1 MLYGKWRP
9 RGFDEVVGQDHV
21 VATLRN
27 ALITDQVAHAYLFS
41 GPRGTGK
48 TTTARILAKA
58 VNCRERREGDPCN
71 ACRACEAI
79 NRGAALDLIEMD
91 AASNRGIDDVRELR
105 DKIAFAPSDL
115 DRKVY
120 LLDEVHMLTTG
131 AFNALLKTLE
141 EPPPHAIFILAT
153 TELHELPPTIVSR
166 CQRFD
171 FRRVPV
177 EAMVERLGYIAGREG
192 YAVPDEGLLAIA
204 REARGALRDA
214 ITLLEQVAA
223 TYGPAP
229 GTDDVLE
236 GLGLIHDERT
246 ERLADALAARDLGAA
261 LDLAREVAA
270 DGLDIARFTRETIDT
285 LRERLLA
292 AARERGPEVDT
303 LTAAVAE
310 LAGADFR
317 RDPGNPVPLEV
328 ACAAAVLGPARAV
341 VPAAAPAVGGER
353 GGGGD
358 QREERPRR
366 PARPRRSGG
375 RAASGEERSPEQ
387 RFLDELYTRCKM
399 TQPTLA
405 AWLNGSCEV
414 RSDITEKTPNSWDMD
429 GDELKLGF
437 YHPIHLQKINN
448 DGRTLVE
455 QQARELLKR
464 PVTLAV
470 ERIEK
475 AAPARPPA
483 KGGHLAKAAR
493 EMGAKPV
500 ESGDGPPPPPPPPPE
515 RP

>member
-21 VATLRN
+21 VSTLRN
-27 ALITDQVAHAYLFS
+27 ALITDQVAHAYLFA

-58 VNCRERREGDPCN
+58 VNCREREEGDPCN
-71 ACRACEAI
+71 ACAACEAI
-79 NRGAALDLIEMD
+79 NRGTALDLIEMD

-171 FRRVPV
+171 FRRVAV
-177 EAMVERLGYIAGREG
+177 EAMVERLAYIAGREG
-192 YAVPDEGLLAIA
+192 YAVPEEGLLAIA

-214 ITLLEQVAA
+214 ITLLEQIAA

-236 GLGLIHDERT
+236 GLGLVRDERT
-246 ERLADALAARDLGAA
+246 EQLAGALAARDLGAA
-261 LDLAREVAA
+261 LALAREVAA

-292 AARERGPEVDT
+292 AARERAPEVET
-303 LTAAVAE
+303 LTTAVAE

-317 RDPGNPVPLEV
+317 RDPGSPVPLEV

-341 VPAAAPAVGGER
+341 APAAAPEGER
-353 GGGGD
+353 RADG
-358 QREERPRR
+358 QREGRNRR
-366 PARPRRSGG
+366 PARPRRPAG
-375 RAASGEERSPEQ
+375 AASGEERSREE

-399 TQPTLA
+399 AQPTLA

-414 RSDITEKTPNSWDMD
+414 LAMD
-429 GDELKLGF
+429 GDELRLGF
-437 YHPIHLQKINN
+437 YHPIHLQKIDN

-455 QQARELLKR
+455 QKAGELLKR

-483 KGGHLAKAAR
+483 RGGHLAEAAR
-493 EMGAKPV
+493 AMGATPV
-500 ESGDGPPPPPPPPPE
+500 GSGDGPPPPPPE
-515 RP
+515 RS

>member
-27 ALITDQVAHAYLFS
+27 ALATDKVAHAYLFA

-58 VNCRERREGDPCN
+58 VNCGHLTDGEPCN
-71 ACRACEAI
+71 ACRSCEAI

-115 DRKVY
+115 ERKVY

-153 TELHELPPTIVSR
+153 TELHEIPATITSR

-171 FRRVPV
+171 FRRVPI
-177 EAMVERLGYIAGREG
+177 EAMVARLRFIAEQEG
-192 YAVPDEGLLAIA
+192 FSVPDEGLLAIA

-214 ITLLEQVAA
+214 ITLLEQIASM
-223 TYGPAP
+223 YGSSPS
-229 GTDDVLE
+229 TDDVLE
-236 GLGLIHDERT
+236 SLGLVRDERT
-246 ERLADALAARDLGAA
+246 EKLAGALAERDLGAA
-261 LDLAREVAA
+261 LEIARDVAG
-270 DGLDIARFTRETIDT
+270 DGIDMARFTRETIDT
-285 LRERLLA
+285 LRERLLG
-292 AARERGPEVDT
+292 AARARAPEVGL
-303 LTAAVAE
+303 LTTAVAE

-317 RDPGNPVPLEV
+317 RDPGSPVPLEV
-328 ACAAAVLGPARAV
+328 ACAASVLGPTQ
-341 VPAAAPAVGGER
+341 PAAAPAAAGAGANGPPAR
-353 GGGGD
+353 SR
-358 QREERPRR
+358 QRPQRR
-366 PARPRRSGG
+366 PQGRRRDPADES
-375 RAASGEERSPEQ
+375 RED
-387 RFLDELYTRCKM
+387 RFLRELYERCRM
-399 TQPTLA
+399 TQPALA

-414 RSDITEKTPNSWDMD
+414 LAMD
-429 GDELKLGF
+429 GEELKLGF
-437 YHPIHLQKINN
+437 YHPIHMQKIAN

-455 QQARELLKR
+455 QKAEELLKR

-470 ERIEK
+470 ERIERR
-475 AAPARPPA
+475 APATRPA
-483 KGGHLAKAAR
+483 KGGHLAAAAR

-500 ESGDGPPPPPPPPPE
+500 EPAGPPPRPQPPE
-515 RP
+515 EGF

>member
-9 RGFDEVVGQDHV
+9 RGFEEVVGQDHV
-21 VATLRN
+21 VSTLRN
-27 ALITDQVAHAYLFS
+27 ALATDKVAHAYLFS

-58 VNCRERREGDPCN
+58 VNCGDLSEGEPCN
-71 ACRACEAI
+71 ACRSCEAI

-153 TELHELPPTIVSR
+153 TELHEIPATITSR

-171 FRRVPV
+171 FRRVPID
-177 EAMVERLGYIAGREG
+177 AMVARLRFIAEQEG
-192 YAVPDEGLLAIA
+192 YSFPDEGLLAIA

-214 ITLLEQVAA
+214 ITLLEQIASMYGAA
-223 TYGPAP
+223 PS
-229 GTDDVLE
+229 TDDVLE
-236 GLGLIHDERT
+236 SLGLVRDERT
-246 ERLADALAARDLGAA
+246 EKLAVAIVDGDLGVALAI
-261 LDLAREVAA
+261 AREVAG
-270 DGLDIARFTRETIDT
+270 DGIDMARFTRETIDT
-285 LRERLLA
+285 LRERLLV
-292 AARERGPEVDT
+292 AARDRSPEVGV
-303 LTAAVAE
+303 LTTAVAE

-317 RDPGNPVPLEV
+317 RDPGSPVPLEV
-328 ACAAAVLGPARAV
+328 ACAAAVLGPSQPVAPPA
-341 VPAAAPAVGGER
+341 PAAANRQPSRSG
-353 GGGGD
+353 
-358 QREERPRR
+358 RR
-366 PARPRRSGG
+366 PPPRQQARRRDP
-375 RAASGEERSPEQ
+375 AAESRED
-387 RFLDELYTRCKM
+387 RFLRELYERCKM

-414 RSDITEKTPNSWDMD
+414 IAMD

-437 YHPIHLQKINN
+437 YHPIHMQKIAN

-455 QQARELLKR
+455 QKAEELLQR
-464 PVTLAV
+464 PVTLSV
-470 ERIEK
+470 ERIERT
-475 AAPARPPA
+475 APASRPA
-483 KGGHLAKAAR
+483 RGGHLAAAAR
-493 EMGAKPV
+493 EMGARPV
-500 ESGDGPPPPPPPPPE
+500 EPPAPPPRPQRPPE
-515 RP
+515 EDS

>member
-9 RGFDEVVGQDHV
+9 RGFEEVVGQDHV
-21 VATLRN
+21 VGTLRN
-27 ALITDQVAHAYLFS
+27 ALATDKVAHAYLFA

-58 VNCRERREGDPCN
+58 VNCTELAEGEPCN
-71 ACRACEAI
+71 ACRSCEAI

-115 DRKVY
+115 ARKVY

-153 TELHELPPTIVSR
+153 TELHEIPATITSR

-171 FRRVPV
+171 FRRVPI
-177 EAMVERLGYIAGREG
+177 EAMVERLRFIAGEEG
-192 YAVPDEGLLAIA
+192 FSVPEEGLLAIA

-214 ITLLEQVAA
+214 ITLLEQIASM
-223 TYGPAP
+223 YGSAP

-236 GLGLIHDERT
+236 SLGLVRDERT
-246 ERLADALAARDLGAA
+246 EKLAGAIADKDLGAA
-261 LDLAREVAA
+261 LEIARDVAG
-270 DGLDIARFTRETIDT
+270 DGLDMARFTRETIDT
-285 LRERLLA
+285 LRERLLG
-292 AARERGPEVDT
+292 AARDRAPEVGV
-303 LTAAVAE
+303 LTTAVAE
-310 LAGADFR
+310 LAAADFR
-317 RDPGNPVPLEV
+317 RDPGSPVPLEV
-328 ACAAAVLGPARAV
+328 ACAAAVLGPAQPATA
-341 VPAAAPAVGGER
+341 PAAPPANGQPAR
-353 GGGGD
+353 RPQ
-358 QREERPRR
+358 QRRQQGRRRDPAQETPEER
-366 PARPRRSGG
+366 
-375 RAASGEERSPEQ
+375 
-387 RFLDELYTRCKM
+387 FLRELYERCKM

-414 RSDITEKTPNSWDMD
+414 IAMD

-437 YHPIHLQKINN
+437 YHPIHMQKIAN

-455 QQARELLKR
+455 QKAEELLQR
-464 PVTLAV
+464 PVTLSV
-470 ERIEK
+470 ERIERS
-475 AAPARPPA
+475 APASRPA
-483 KGGHLAKAAR
+483 RGGHLAQAAR

-500 ESGDGPPPPPPPPPE
+500 ESAGPPPRPRPPE
-515 RP
+515 EEF

>member
-9 RGFDEVVGQDHV
+9 RGFEEVVGQDHV
-21 VATLRN
+21 VGTLRN
-27 ALITDQVAHAYLFS
+27 ALATDKVAHAYLFA

-58 VNCRERREGDPCN
+58 VNCHDLAEGEPCN
-71 ACRACEAI
+71 ACRSCEAI

-115 DRKVY
+115 ARKVY

-153 TELHELPPTIVSR
+153 TELHEIPATITSR

-171 FRRVPV
+171 FRRVPI
-177 EAMVERLGYIAGREG
+177 EAMVERLRFIAGEEG
-192 YAVPDEGLLAIA
+192 ISVPEEGLLAIA

-214 ITLLEQVAA
+214 ITLLEQIASM
-223 TYGPAP
+223 YGSAP

-236 GLGLIHDERT
+236 SLGLVRDERT
-246 ERLADALAARDLGAA
+246 EKLAGAIADKDLGAA
-261 LDLAREVAA
+261 LEIARDVAG
-270 DGLDIARFTRETIDT
+270 DGLDMARFTRETIDT
-285 LRERLLA
+285 LRERLLG
-292 AARERGPEVDT
+292 AARDRAPEVGV
-303 LTAAVAE
+303 LTTAVAE
-310 LAGADFR
+310 LAAADFR
-317 RDPGNPVPLEV
+317 RDPGSPVPLEV
-328 ACAAAVLGPARAV
+328 ACAAAVLGPARPATA
-341 VPAAAPAVGGER
+341 PAAPPANGQPAR
-353 GGGGD
+353 RPQ
-358 QREERPRR
+358 QRRQQGRRRDPAQETPEER
-366 PARPRRSGG
+366 
-375 RAASGEERSPEQ
+375 
-387 RFLDELYTRCKM
+387 FLRELYERCKM

-414 RSDITEKTPNSWDMD
+414 IAMD

-437 YHPIHLQKINN
+437 YHPIHMQKIAN

-455 QQARELLKR
+455 QKAEELLQR
-464 PVTLAV
+464 PVTLSV
-470 ERIEK
+470 ERIERS
-475 AAPARPPA
+475 APASRPA
-483 KGGHLAKAAR
+483 RGGHLAQAAR

-500 ESGDGPPPPPPPPPE
+500 ESAGPPPRPRPPE
-515 RP
+515 EEF

>member
-27 ALITDQVAHAYLFS
+27 ALATDKVAHAYLFA

-58 VNCRERREGDPCN
+58 VNCGDLTDGEPCN
-71 ACRACEAI
+71 ACRSCEAI

-115 DRKVY
+115 ERKVY

-141 EPPPHAIFILAT
+141 EPPPHAIFTPAT
-153 TELHELPPTIVSR
+153 TELHELPATITSR

-171 FRRVPV
+171 FRRVPI
-177 EAMVERLGYIAGREG
+177 EAMVARLRFIAEQEG
-192 YAVPDEGLLAIA
+192 FSVPDEGLLAIA

-214 ITLLEQVAA
+214 ITLLEQIASM
-223 TYGPAP
+223 YGSSPS
-229 GTDDVLE
+229 TDDVLE
-236 GLGLIHDERT
+236 SLGLVRDERT
-246 ERLADALAARDLGAA
+246 EKLAGALAERDLGAA
-261 LDLAREVAA
+261 LEIARDVAG
-270 DGLDIARFTRETIDT
+270 DGIDMARFTRETIDT
-285 LRERLLA
+285 LRERLLG
-292 AARERGPEVDT
+292 AARDRAPEVGL
-303 LTAAVAE
+303 LTTAVAE

-317 RDPGNPVPLEV
+317 RDPGSPVPLEV
-328 ACAAAVLGPARAV
+328 ACAAAVLGPTQ
-341 VPAAAPAVGGER
+341 PAAAPAAAGAGANGQPAR
-353 GGGGD
+353 SG
-358 QREERPRR
+358 QRPQRR
-366 PARPRRSGG
+366 PQGRRRDPADES
-375 RAASGEERSPEQ
+375 RED
-387 RFLDELYTRCKM
+387 RFLRELYERCRM
-399 TQPTLA
+399 TQPALA

-414 RSDITEKTPNSWDMD
+414 LAMD
-429 GDELKLGF
+429 GEELKLGF
-437 YHPIHLQKINN
+437 YHPIHMQKIAN

-455 QQARELLKR
+455 QKAEELLKR

-470 ERIEK
+470 ERIERR
-475 AAPARPPA
+475 APATRPA
-483 KGGHLAKAAR
+483 KGGHLAAAAR

-500 ESGDGPPPPPPPPPE
+500 EPAGPPPRPQPPE
-515 RP
+515 EGF

>member
-21 VATLRN
+21 VETLRN
-27 ALITDQVAHAYLFS
+27 ALATDKVAHAYLFA

-58 VNCRERREGDPCN
+58 VNCSALAEGEPCN
-71 ACRACEAI
+71 ACRSCEAI
-79 NRGAALDLIEMD
+79 DRGAALDLIEMD

-115 DRKVY
+115 ERKVY

-153 TELHELPPTIVSR
+153 TELHEIPATIISR

-171 FRRVPV
+171 FRRVSI
-177 EAMVERLGYIAGREG
+177 EAMVERLRFIAEQEG
-192 YAVPDEGLLAIA
+192 YSVPDEGLLAIA
-204 REARGALRDA
+204 REGRGALRDA
-214 ITLLEQVAA
+214 ITLLEQIASM
-223 TYGPAP
+223 YGPSP
-229 GTDDVLE
+229 STDDVLE
-236 GLGLIHDERT
+236 SLGLVRDERT
-246 ERLADALAARDLGAA
+246 EKLAGALAERDLSAA
-261 LDLAREVAA
+261 LDIAREVAG

-292 AARERGPEVDT
+292 AARERSPEVGV
-303 LTAAVAE
+303 LTQAVAE

-317 RDPGNPVPLEV
+317 RDPGSPVPLEV
-328 ACAAAVLGPARAV
+328 ACAAAVLGPTQ
-341 VPAAAPAVGGER
+341 PAAAPVASGANGQPAR
-353 GGGGD
+353 GGQRQQRRPQGRRRD
-358 QREERPRR
+358 PREETREER
-366 PARPRRSGG
+366 
-375 RAASGEERSPEQ
+375 
-387 RFLDELYTRCKM
+387 FLHELYERCRM
-399 TQPTLA
+399 THPALA

-414 RSDITEKTPNSWDMD
+414 LAMD

-437 YHPIHLQKINN
+437 YHPIHLQKIAN

-455 QQARELLKR
+455 QKAEELLKR

-470 ERIEK
+470 ERIERS
-475 AAPARPPA
+475 APASRPA
-483 KGGHLAKAAR
+483 KGGHLAAAAR

-500 ESGDGPPPPPPPPPE
+500 ESGPPPRPRPPE
-515 RP
+515 EEF

>member
-9 RGFDEVVGQDHV
+9 RGFEEVVGQDHV
-21 VATLRN
+21 VSTLRN
-27 ALITDQVAHAYLFS
+27 ALATDKVAHAYLFA

-58 VNCRERREGDPCN
+58 VNCHDLTDGEPCN
-71 ACRACEAI
+71 TCRSCEAI

-153 TELHELPPTIVSR
+153 TELHEIPATITSR

-171 FRRVPV
+171 FRRVPI
-177 EAMVERLGYIAGREG
+177 EAMVARLRFIAEQEG
-192 YAVPDEGLLAIA
+192 FNVPEEGLLAMA

-214 ITLLEQVAA
+214 ITLLEQIASM
-223 TYGPAP
+223 YGTSPS
-229 GTDDVLE
+229 TDDVLE
-236 GLGLIHDERT
+236 ALGLVRDERT
-246 ERLADALAARDLGAA
+246 EKLAGALADRDLGAA
-261 LDLAREVAA
+261 LEIAREVAS

-285 LRERLLA
+285 LRERLLT
-292 AARERGPEVDT
+292 AARDRTPEVGV
-303 LTAAVAE
+303 LTSAVAE

-317 RDPGNPVPLEV
+317 RDPGSPVPLEV
-328 ACAAAVLGPARAV
+328 ACAAAVLGPAQV
-341 VPAAAPAVGGER
+341 AAAPAADTAADGQSTRSGRRPPQRRPQGRRRDPAEET
-353 GGGGD
+353 
-358 QREERPRR
+358 REER
-366 PARPRRSGG
+366 
-375 RAASGEERSPEQ
+375 
-387 RFLDELYTRCKM
+387 FLRELYERCRM
-399 TQPTLA
+399 TQPGLA

-414 RSDITEKTPNSWDMD
+414 LAME

-437 YHPIHLQKINN
+437 YHPIHMQKIAN

-455 QQARELLKR
+455 QKAEELLKR
-464 PVTLAV
+464 PVTLSV
-470 ERIEK
+470 ERIERT
-475 AAPARPPA
+475 APARRPA
-483 KGGHLAKAAR
+483 KGGHLAEAAR
-493 EMGAKPV
+493 AMGAKPV
-500 ESGDGPPPPPPPPPE
+500 ESPAPPARLQPGPE
-515 RP
+515 EDF

>member
-27 ALITDQVAHAYLFS
+27 ALATDKVAHAYLFA

-58 VNCRERREGDPCN
+58 VNCGDLTDGEPCN
-71 ACRACEAI
+71 ACRSCEAI

-115 DRKVY
+115 ERKVY

-153 TELHELPPTIVSR
+153 TELHEIPATITSR

-171 FRRVPV
+171 FRRVPI
-177 EAMVERLGYIAGREG
+177 EAMVARLRFIAEQEG
-192 YAVPDEGLLAIA
+192 FSVPDEGLLAIA

-214 ITLLEQVAA
+214 ITLLEQIASM
-223 TYGPAP
+223 YGSSPS
-229 GTDDVLE
+229 TDDVLE
-236 GLGLIHDERT
+236 SLGLVRDERT
-246 ERLADALAARDLGAA
+246 EKLAGALAERDLGAA
-261 LDLAREVAA
+261 LEIARDVAG
-270 DGLDIARFTRETIDT
+270 DGIDMARFTRETIDT
-285 LRERLLA
+285 LRERLLG
-292 AARERGPEVDT
+292 AARDRAPEVGL
-303 LTAAVAE
+303 LTTAVAE

-317 RDPGNPVPLEV
+317 RDPGSPVPLEV
-328 ACAAAVLGPARAV
+328 ACAAAVLGPTQ
-341 VPAAAPAVGGER
+341 PAAAPAAAGAGANGQPAR
-353 GGGGD
+353 SG
-358 QREERPRR
+358 QRPQRR
-366 PARPRRSGG
+366 PQGRRRDPADES
-375 RAASGEERSPEQ
+375 RED
-387 RFLDELYTRCKM
+387 RFLRELYERCRM
-399 TQPTLA
+399 TQPALA

-414 RSDITEKTPNSWDMD
+414 LAMD
-429 GDELKLGF
+429 GEELKLGF
-437 YHPIHLQKINN
+437 YHPIHMQKIAN

-455 QQARELLKR
+455 QKAEELLKR

-470 ERIEK
+470 ERIERR
-475 AAPARPPA
+475 APATRPA
-483 KGGHLAKAAR
+483 KGGHLAAAAR
-493 EMGAKPV
+493 EMGARPV
-500 ESGDGPPPPPPPPPE
+500 ESAGPPPRPQPPE
-515 RP
+515 EGF

>member
-9 RGFDEVVGQDHV
+9 RGFEEVVGQDHV
-21 VATLRN
+21 VETLRN
-27 ALITDQVAHAYLFS
+27 ALKTDKVAHAYLFA

-58 VNCRERREGDPCN
+58 VNCGARIEGEPCN
-71 ACRACEAI
+71 ACSACEAI

-120 LLDEVHMLTTG
+120 LLDEAHMLTPG

-153 TELHELPPTIVSR
+153 TELHDIPATIASR

-171 FRRVPV
+171 FRRIAI
-177 EAMVERLGYIAGREG
+177 EAMVERLRFIAGEEG
-192 YAVPDEGLLAIA
+192 FAVPDEGLLAIA

-214 ITLLEQVAA
+214 ITLLEQIASM
-223 TYGPAP
+223 YGPSP
-229 GTDDVLE
+229 STDDVLE
-236 GLGLIHDERT
+236 SLGLVRDARAET
-246 ERLADALAARDLGAA
+246 LAGALAEGELATALGI
-261 LDLAREVAA
+261 AREVAA
-270 DGLDIARFTRETIDT
+270 DGLDIARFTRGTIDT
-285 LRERLLA
+285 LRERLLV
-292 AARERGPEVDT
+292 AARERGDELGV
-303 LTAAVAE
+303 LTRAVAE

-328 ACAAAVLGPARAV
+328 ACAAAVLGPV
-341 VPAAAPAVGGER
+341 QQPAAVAAASADPNGSRAPSGQRPARRPQQGRRRDPASES
-353 GGGGD
+353 
-358 QREERPRR
+358 REER
-366 PARPRRSGG
+366 
-375 RAASGEERSPEQ
+375 
-387 RFLDELYTRCKM
+387 FLRELYERCRM
-399 TQPTLA
+399 SQPTLA

-414 RSDITEKTPNSWDMD
+414 LAMD

-437 YHPIHLQKINN
+437 YHPIHMEKIAN

-455 QQARELLKR
+455 QKAEELLQR

-470 ERIEK
+470 ERIERR
-475 AAPARPPA
+475 APAARPA
-483 KGGHLAKAAR
+483 RGGHLAAAAR
-493 EMGAKPV
+493 EMGARPV
-500 ESGDGPPPPPPPPPE
+500 EQGAPPSRA
-515 RP
+515 RPAGEEG

>member
-27 ALITDQVAHAYLFS
+27 ALATDKVAHAYLFA

-58 VNCRERREGDPCN
+58 VNCGDRTDGEPCN
-71 ACRACEAI
+71 ACRSCEAI

-115 DRKVY
+115 ERKVY

-153 TELHELPPTIVSR
+153 TELHEIPATITSR

-171 FRRVPV
+171 FRRVPI
-177 EAMVERLGYIAGREG
+177 EAMVARLRFIAEQEG
-192 YAVPDEGLLAIA
+192 FSVPDEGLLAIA

-214 ITLLEQVAA
+214 ITLLEQISSM
-223 TYGPAP
+223 YGSSPS
-229 GTDDVLE
+229 TDDVLE
-236 GLGLIHDERT
+236 SLGLVRDERT
-246 ERLADALAARDLGAA
+246 EKLAGALAERDLGAA
-261 LDLAREVAA
+261 LEIARDVAG
-270 DGLDIARFTRETIDT
+270 DGIDMARFTRETIDT
-285 LRERLLA
+285 LRERLLG
-292 AARERGPEVDT
+292 AARDRAPEVGL
-303 LTAAVAE
+303 LTTAVAE

-317 RDPGNPVPLEV
+317 RDPGSPVPLEV
-328 ACAAAVLGPARAV
+328 ACAAAVLGPTQ
-341 VPAAAPAVGGER
+341 PAAAPAAAGAGANGQPAR
-353 GGGGD
+353 SG
-358 QREERPRR
+358 QRAQRR
-366 PARPRRSGG
+366 PQGRRRDPADES
-375 RAASGEERSPEQ
+375 RED
-387 RFLDELYTRCKM
+387 RFLRELYERCRM
-399 TQPTLA
+399 TQPALA

-414 RSDITEKTPNSWDMD
+414 LAMD
-429 GDELKLGF
+429 GEELKLGF
-437 YHPIHLQKINN
+437 YHPIHMQKIAN

-455 QQARELLKR
+455 QKAEELLKR

-470 ERIEK
+470 ERIERR
-475 AAPARPPA
+475 APATRPA
-483 KGGHLAKAAR
+483 KGGHLAAAAR
-493 EMGAKPV
+493 EMGARPV
-500 ESGDGPPPPPPPPPE
+500 ESAGPPPRPQPPE
-515 RP
+515 EGF

>member
-9 RGFDEVVGQDHV
+9 RGFEEVVGQDHV
-21 VATLRN
+21 VGTLRN
-27 ALITDQVAHAYLFS
+27 ALATDKVAHAYLFA

-58 VNCRERREGDPCN
+58 VNCTALADGEPCN
-71 ACRACEAI
+71 DCRPCDAI

-115 DRKVY
+115 ARKVY

-153 TELHELPPTIVSR
+153 TELHEIPATITSR

-171 FRRVPV
+171 FRRVSI
-177 EAMVERLGYIAGREG
+177 EAMVERLRFIAGEEG
-192 YAVPDEGLLAIA
+192 FSVPEEGLLAIA

-214 ITLLEQVAA
+214 ITLLEQIASM
-223 TYGPAP
+223 YGSAP
-229 GTDDVLE
+229 STDDVLE
-236 GLGLIHDERT
+236 SLGLVRDERT
-246 ERLADALAARDLGAA
+246 ERLAGAIADKDLGAA
-261 LDLAREVAA
+261 LEIARDVAG
-270 DGLDIARFTRETIDT
+270 DGLDMARFTRETIDT

-292 AARERGPEVDT
+292 AARDRGPEVGV
-303 LTAAVAE
+303 LTTAVAE
-310 LAGADFR
+310 LAAADFR
-317 RDPGNPVPLEV
+317 RDPGSPVPLEV
-328 ACAAAVLGPARAV
+328 ACAAAVLGPV
-341 VPAAAPAVGGER
+341 QPAAAPAAAPANGQAARRPQQRRQQGRRRDPAQET
-353 GGGGD
+353 
-358 QREERPRR
+358 REER
-366 PARPRRSGG
+366 
-375 RAASGEERSPEQ
+375 
-387 RFLDELYTRCKM
+387 FLRELYERCKM

-414 RSDITEKTPNSWDMD
+414 IAMD

-437 YHPIHLQKINN
+437 YHPIHMQKIAN

-455 QQARELLKR
+455 QKAEELLER
-464 PVTLAV
+464 PVTLSV
-470 ERIEK
+470 ERIERS
-475 AAPARPPA
+475 APASRPA
-483 KGGHLAKAAR
+483 RGGHLAAAAR

-500 ESGDGPPPPPPPPPE
+500 EPAGPPPRPRPPE
-515 RP
+515 EEF

>member
-27 ALITDQVAHAYLFS
+27 ALATDKVAHAYLFA

-58 VNCRERREGDPCN
+58 VNCGDLTDGEPCN
-71 ACRACEAI
+71 ACRSCEAI

-115 DRKVY
+115 ERKVY

-153 TELHELPPTIVSR
+153 TELHATPAPTPAR

-171 FRRVPV
+171 FRRVPI
-177 EAMVERLGYIAGREG
+177 EAMVARLRFIAEQEG
-192 YAVPDEGLLAIA
+192 FSVPDEGLLAIA

-214 ITLLEQVAA
+214 ITLLEQIASM
-223 TYGPAP
+223 YGSSPS
-229 GTDDVLE
+229 TDDVLE
-236 GLGLIHDERT
+236 SLGLVRDERT
-246 ERLADALAARDLGAA
+246 EKLAGALAERDLGAA
-261 LDLAREVAA
+261 LEIARDVAG
-270 DGLDIARFTRETIDT
+270 DGIDMARFTRETIDT
-285 LRERLLA
+285 LRERLLG
-292 AARERGPEVDT
+292 AARDRAPEVGL
-303 LTAAVAE
+303 LTTAVAE

-317 RDPGNPVPLEV
+317 RDPGSPVPLEV
-328 ACAAAVLGPARAV
+328 ACAAAVLGPTQ
-341 VPAAAPAVGGER
+341 PAAAPAAAGAGANGQPAR
-353 GGGGD
+353 SG
-358 QREERPRR
+358 QRPQRR
-366 PARPRRSGG
+366 PQGRRRDPADES
-375 RAASGEERSPEQ
+375 RED
-387 RFLDELYTRCKM
+387 RFLRELYERCRM
-399 TQPTLA
+399 TQPALA

-414 RSDITEKTPNSWDMD
+414 LAMD
-429 GDELKLGF
+429 GEELKLGF
-437 YHPIHLQKINN
+437 YHPIHMQKIAN

-455 QQARELLKR
+455 QKAEELLKR

-470 ERIEK
+470 ERIERR
-475 AAPARPPA
+475 APATRPA
-483 KGGHLAKAAR
+483 KGGHLAAAAR

-500 ESGDGPPPPPPPPPE
+500 EPAGPPPRPQPPE
-515 RP
+515 EGF

>member
-9 RGFDEVVGQDHV
+9 RGFEEVVGQDHV

-27 ALITDQVAHAYLFS
+27 ALATDRVAHAYLFA

-58 VNCRERREGDPCN
+58 VNCSDLTEGEPCN
-71 ACRACEAI
+71 ACRSCEAI
-79 NRGAALDLIEMD
+79 NAGAALDLIEMD

-115 DRKVY
+115 ERKVY

-153 TELHELPPTIVSR
+153 TELHELPATITSR

-171 FRRVPV
+171 FRRVPI
-177 EAMVERLGYIAGREG
+177 EAMVARMRFIAEQEG
-192 YAVPDEGLLAIA
+192 YSFPDEGLLAIA

-214 ITLLEQVAA
+214 ITLLEQIASM
-223 TYGPAP
+223 YGSSPS
-229 GTDDVLE
+229 TDDVLE
-236 GLGLIHDERT
+236 SLGLVRDERT
-246 ERLADALAARDLGAA
+246 EKLAAALTERDLGGA
-261 LDLAREVAA
+261 LDIAREVAG

-285 LRERLLA
+285 LREKLLV
-292 AARERGPEVDT
+292 AARDRAPDVGV
-303 LTAAVAE
+303 LTTAVAE

-317 RDPGNPVPLEV
+317 RDPGSPVPLEV
-328 ACAAAVLGPARAV
+328 ACAAAVLGPAQ
-341 VPAAAPAVGGER
+341 PAAAPAGAGAADPPARSGQRPQRRPQGRRRDPASET
-353 GGGGD
+353 
-358 QREERPRR
+358 REER
-366 PARPRRSGG
+366 
-375 RAASGEERSPEQ
+375 
-387 RFLDELYTRCKM
+387 FLRELYERCRM
-399 TQPTLA
+399 TQPALA

-414 RSDITEKTPNSWDMD
+414 LAME

-437 YHPIHLQKINN
+437 YHPIHMQKIAN

-455 QQARELLKR
+455 QKAEELLKR

-470 ERIEK
+470 ERIERS
-475 AAPARPPA
+475 APATRPA
-483 KGGHLAKAAR
+483 RGGHLAAAAR

-500 ESGDGPPPPPPPPPE
+500 ESGPPPRPRPPGE
-515 RP
+515 DF

>member
-27 ALITDQVAHAYLFS
+27 ALATNKVAHAYLFA

-58 VNCRERREGDPCN
+58 VNCGDLTDGEPCN
-71 ACRACEAI
+71 ACRSCEAI

-115 DRKVY
+115 ERKVY

-153 TELHELPPTIVSR
+153 TELHEIPATITSR

-171 FRRVPV
+171 FRRVPI
-177 EAMVERLGYIAGREG
+177 EAMVARLRFIAEQEG
-192 YAVPDEGLLAIA
+192 FSVPDEGLLAIA

-214 ITLLEQVAA
+214 ITLLEQIASM
-223 TYGPAP
+223 YGSAP

-236 GLGLIHDERT
+236 SLGLVRDERT
-246 ERLADALAARDLGAA
+246 EKLAGALGERDLGAA
-261 LDLAREVAA
+261 LEIARDVAG
-270 DGLDIARFTRETIDT
+270 DGIDMARFTRETIDT
-285 LRERLLA
+285 LRERLLV
-292 AARERGPEVDT
+292 AARDRAPEVGV
-303 LTAAVAE
+303 LTTAVAE

-317 RDPGNPVPLEV
+317 RDPGSPVPLEV
-328 ACAAAVLGPARAV
+328 ACAAAVLGPAQ
-341 VPAAAPAVGGER
+341 PAAAPAAAGAGANGQPARSGQRPQRRPQGRRRDPADES
-353 GGGGD
+353 
-358 QREERPRR
+358 REER
-366 PARPRRSGG
+366 
-375 RAASGEERSPEQ
+375 
-387 RFLDELYTRCKM
+387 FLRELYERCRM
-399 TQPTLA
+399 TQPALA

-414 RSDITEKTPNSWDMD
+414 LAMD
-429 GDELKLGF
+429 GEELKLGF
-437 YHPIHLQKINN
+437 YHPIHMQKIAN

-455 QQARELLKR
+455 QKAEELLKR

-470 ERIEK
+470 ERIERT
-475 AAPARPPA
+475 APARRPA
-483 KGGHLAKAAR
+483 KGGHLAAAAR
-493 EMGAKPV
+493 EMGARPV
-500 ESGDGPPPPPPPPPE
+500 ESAGPPPRPQPPE
-515 RP
+515 EEH

>member
-9 RGFDEVVGQDHV
+9 RGFEEVVGQDHV
-21 VATLRN
+21 VSTLRN
-27 ALITDQVAHAYLFS
+27 ALATDKVAHAYLFA

-58 VNCRERREGDPCN
+58 VNCHDLTDGEPCN
-71 ACRACEAI
+71 SCRSCEAI

-153 TELHELPPTIVSR
+153 TELHEIPATITSR

-171 FRRVPV
+171 FRRVPI
-177 EAMVERLGYIAGREG
+177 EAMVARLRFIAEQEG
-192 YAVPDEGLLAIA
+192 FSVPDEGLLAIA

-214 ITLLEQVAA
+214 ITLLEQIASM
-223 TYGPAP
+223 YGSSPS
-229 GTDDVLE
+229 TDNVLE
-236 GLGLIHDERT
+236 SLGLVHDERT
-246 ERLADALAARDLGAA
+246 EKLAGALADRDLGAA
-261 LDLAREVAA
+261 LEIAREVAS
-270 DGLDIARFTRETIDT
+270 DGLDIARFTRQTIDT

-292 AARERGPEVDT
+292 AARDRTPEVGV
-303 LTAAVAE
+303 LTTAVAE

-317 RDPGNPVPLEV
+317 RDPGSPVPLEV
-328 ACAAAVLGPARAV
+328 ACAAAVLGPAQAAAP
-341 VPAAAPAVGGER
+341 PAAASANGQASRPGR
-353 GGGGD
+353 RPP
-358 QREERPRR
+358 QRRQQGRRRDAAEESPEER
-366 PARPRRSGG
+366 
-375 RAASGEERSPEQ
+375 
-387 RFLDELYTRCKM
+387 FLRELYERCRM
-399 TQPTLA
+399 AQPGLA

-414 RSDITEKTPNSWDMD
+414 LAMD

-437 YHPIHLQKINN
+437 YHPIHMQKIAN

-455 QQARELLKR
+455 QKAEELLQR
-464 PVTLAV
+464 PVRLSV
-470 ERIEK
+470 ERIERS
-475 AAPARPPA
+475 APARRPA
-483 KGGHLAKAAR
+483 KGGHLADAAR
-493 EMGAKPV
+493 AMGAKPIAAP
-500 ESGDGPPPPPPPPPE
+500 GPPPRPQPGPE
-515 RP
+515 EDF

>member
-9 RGFDEVVGQDHV
+9 RGFEEVVGQDHV
-21 VATLRN
+21 VSTLRN
-27 ALITDQVAHAYLFS
+27 ALATDKVAHAYLFA

-58 VNCRERREGDPCN
+58 VNCGELSEGEPCN
-71 ACRACEAI
+71 SCRSCEAI

-153 TELHELPPTIVSR
+153 TELHEIPATITSR

-171 FRRVPV
+171 FRRVPI
-177 EAMVERLGYIAGREG
+177 EAMVARLRFIAGEEG
-192 YAVPDEGLLAIA
+192 YSFPDEGLLAIA

-214 ITLLEQVAA
+214 ITLLEQIASM
-223 TYGPAP
+223 YGTAP
-229 GTDDVLE
+229 STDDVLE
-236 GLGLIHDERT
+236 SLGLVRDERT
-246 ERLADALAARDLGAA
+246 EKLAGALADRDLGAA
-261 LDLAREVAA
+261 LAIAREVAG
-270 DGLDIARFTRETIDT
+270 DGIDIARFTRETIDT
-285 LRERLLA
+285 LRERLLV
-292 AARERGPEVDT
+292 AARERTPEVGV
-303 LTAAVAE
+303 LTTAVAE

-317 RDPGNPVPLEV
+317 RDPGSPVPLEV
-328 ACAAAVLGPARAV
+328 ACAAAVLGPAQ
-341 VPAAAPAVGGER
+341 PAAAPAPAVANRQPSRSG
-353 GGGGD
+353 
-358 QREERPRR
+358 RR
-366 PARPRRSGG
+366 PAPRQQAR
-375 RAASGEERSPEQ
+375 RRDPAEESRED
-387 RFLDELYTRCKM
+387 RFLRELYERCKM

-414 RSDITEKTPNSWDMD
+414 LAME

-437 YHPIHLQKINN
+437 YHPIHMQKIAN

-455 QQARELLKR
+455 QKAEELLQR
-464 PVTLAV
+464 PVTLSV
-470 ERIEK
+470 ERIERT
-475 AAPARPPA
+475 APARRPA
-483 KGGHLAKAAR
+483 RGGHLAAAAR
-493 EMGAKPV
+493 EMGARPV
-500 ESGDGPPPPPPPPPE
+500 ELPAPPA
-515 RP
+515 RPQTPGEEDS

>member
-9 RGFDEVVGQDHV
+9 RGFEEVVGQDHV
-21 VATLRN
+21 VSTLRN
-27 ALITDQVAHAYLFS
+27 ALATDKVAHAYLFA

-58 VNCRERREGDPCN
+58 VNCGELREGEPCN
-71 ACRACEAI
+71 ACRPCDAI
-79 NRGAALDLIEMD
+79 NAGAALDLIEMD

-115 DRKVY
+115 ARKVY

-153 TELHELPPTIVSR
+153 TELHEIPATITSR

-171 FRRVPV
+171 FRRVSI
-177 EAMVERLGYIAGREG
+177 EAMVARLRFIAEQEG
-192 YAVPDEGLLAIA
+192 FSVPDEGLLAIA

-214 ITLLEQVAA
+214 ITLLEQIAS
-223 TYGPAP
+223 TYGSAP

-236 GLGLIHDERT
+236 SLGLVRDERT
-246 ERLADALAARDLGAA
+246 EQLAGALAERDLGAA
-261 LDLAREVAA
+261 LGIARDVAG
-270 DGLDIARFTRETIDT
+270 DGIDMARFTRETIDT

-292 AARERGPEVDT
+292 AARERAPEVGV
-303 LTAAVAE
+303 LTTAVAE

-317 RDPGNPVPLEV
+317 RDPGSPVPLEV
-328 ACAAAVLGPARAV
+328 ACAAAVLGPAQ
-341 VPAAAPAVGGER
+341 PAAAPAAQGAANGQPAR
-353 GGGGD
+353 SG
-358 QREERPRR
+358 QRQQQRR
-366 PARPRRSGG
+366 PQGRRRDPANES
-375 RAASGEERSPEQ
+375 REV
-387 RFLDELYTRCKM
+387 RFLRELYERCRM
-399 TQPTLA
+399 TQPALA

-414 RSDITEKTPNSWDMD
+414 LAMD
-429 GDELKLGF
+429 GEELKLGF
-437 YHPIHLQKINN
+437 YHPIHMQKIAN

-455 QQARELLKR
+455 QKAEELLKR

-470 ERIEK
+470 ERIERS
-475 AAPARPPA
+475 APASRPA
-483 KGGHLAKAAR
+483 KGGHLAEAAR

-500 ESGDGPPPPPPPPPE
+500 EPAGPPPRPRPPE
-515 RP
+515 EES